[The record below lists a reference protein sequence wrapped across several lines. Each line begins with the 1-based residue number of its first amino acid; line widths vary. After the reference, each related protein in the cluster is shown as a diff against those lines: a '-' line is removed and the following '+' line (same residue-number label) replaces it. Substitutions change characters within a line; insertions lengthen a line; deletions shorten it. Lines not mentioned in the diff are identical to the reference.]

1 MHQIIT
7 IDTITRSINIYIATF
22 NINIASIFI
31 LLIIT
36 GKRIFI
42 TINIQINITQLKR
55 ILTLDTLAI

>member
-7 IDTITRSINIYIATF
+7 VDTITRSINIYIATF

>member
-7 IDTITRSINIYIATF
+7 VDTITRSINIYIATF

-36 GKRIFI
+36 GKRILI

>member
-1 MHQIIT
+1 MYQIIT